1 MPLFWGALRE
11 LSQQPNRGKTMRH
24 FENSRFRD
32 YDNRATFLKLS
43 RSLESE
49 GFDDVT
55 YGNDVCPSIA
65 FGHYEEAHIELKVFV
80 DYADPAQRESEGD
93 IFTIVITSEHP
104 DVREEF
110 VASTDSIE
118 RAIDHAKTAKQNL
131 MAQLE
136 DQFHLFRR

>member
-1 MPLFWGALRE
+1 MY
-11 LSQQPNRGKTMRH
+11 QQQSLPKFTNIQLKGTTMRC
-24 FENSRFRD
+24 FENSRFHD
-32 YDNRATFLKLS
+32 YDNRTTFLELA

-80 DYADPAQRESEGD
+80 DYADPAKRESEGD
-93 IFTIVITSEHP
+93 IFTIVITSDHP

-118 RAIDHAKTAKQNL
+118 RAIDHAKTAKQSL
-131 MAQLE
+131 VAKLE
-136 DQFHLFRR
+136 DQFYLFQR